1 MKVGIV
7 SPISNILGSWIE
19 AAAVLPIN
27 VVQVY
32 PDKWHDREAAAST
45 PRFRTSIDIN
55 GLVDAD
61 IIVTDCWPLDAE
73 SEHLLDYQITPGLL
87 DKLHPRADFVPCPP
101 VSRGKE
107 VSADAM
113 MHPACRVIEAKAFL
127 LHAQNAVL
135 EWACDAR

>member
-1 MKVGIV
+1 MARSRSGGFHTAL
-7 SPISNILGSWIE
+7 S
-19 AAAVLPIN
+19 
-27 VVQVY
+27 
-32 PDKWHDREAAAST
+32 
-45 PRFRTSIDIN
+45 SIDIN
-55 GLVDAD
+55 ELVDAD